1 MDEPTP
7 NAADLA
13 RTLKLVKL
21 ALGGVAALLVV
32 NVAVLYAVV
41 VLVVDAPTRVEGLD
55 LLPNERA
62 ASTTTDT
69 RGEMRAFFKRMTDLL
84 DRAARTHGTNPAD
97 VVPTPAEIDAA
108 VETRTM
114 HSEAS
119 QAVMQ
124 KLREGFDDF
133 DLTWPNVIPEK

>member
-1 MDEPTP
+1 MIRRHFFLF
-7 NAADLA
+7 A
-13 RTLKLVKL
+13 
-21 ALGGVAALLVV
+21 
-32 NVAVLYAVV
+32 AVV
-41 VLVVDAPTRVEGLD
+41 VLVVDAPTRVDGMD
-55 LLPNERA
+55 LLPGERGS
-62 ASTTTDT
+62 ASTDDP
-69 RGEMRAFFKRMTDLL
+69 RGEMREFFRRMTDLL

-97 VVPTPAEIDAA
+97 VIPTQAEIDAA

-133 DLTWPNVIPEK
+133 DLTWPNVIPEP